1 MPYKGPALCGRRAGT
16 VLPAGSGSNVC
27 KCRTMV
33 KNKFYICINRAEP
46 PLRPQVSEG
55 GGSAHAPAMG
65 IAEEGAKGRR
75 RQKTG
80 SAEGKRRERGEEGEG
95 KRPFC
100 LPHAG
105 FVREEGEKGR
115 VGRREGEE
123 GGEGA
128 GSAGRGKK
136 EGKEREAQGGE
147 RRRGVVELPLW
158 ADGITVRPRGGRG
171 RGGGTA
177 RLFSA
182 GSVPGKPCT
191 GRGGGAFC
199 RTGLPPVRE
208 RRRGKRSVRRRS
220 PDLPFGPGGRGAGAE
235 DCVIPASCC
244 SGRGCSFRR
253 LFSLVGTEGG
263 RMSATLRP
271 AGCAGESFPSCGQG
285 KGGRVM
291 PKRAPLG
298 NVGGKVPE

>member
-80 SAEGKRRERGEEGEG
+80 AAEGKRRERGEEGEG

-123 GGEGA
+123 GGA
-128 GSAGRGKK
+128 
-136 EGKEREAQGGE
+136 
-147 RRRGVVELPLW
+147 LW
-158 ADGITVRPRGGRG
+158 
-171 RGGGTA
+171 
-177 RLFSA
+177 
-182 GSVPGKPCT
+182 
-191 GRGGGAFC
+191 
-199 RTGLPPVRE
+199 
-208 RRRGKRSVRRRS
+208 
-220 PDLPFGPGGRGAGAE
+220 
-235 DCVIPASCC
+235 
-244 SGRGCSFRR
+244 
-253 LFSLVGTEGG
+253 
-263 RMSATLRP
+263 
-271 AGCAGESFPSCGQG
+271 SFPSGLMASRCARVGAGEGAEGQRGSLGSGLINCQKG
-285 KGGRVM
+285 K
-291 PKRAPLG
+291 KFLLSA
-298 NVGGKVPE
+298 